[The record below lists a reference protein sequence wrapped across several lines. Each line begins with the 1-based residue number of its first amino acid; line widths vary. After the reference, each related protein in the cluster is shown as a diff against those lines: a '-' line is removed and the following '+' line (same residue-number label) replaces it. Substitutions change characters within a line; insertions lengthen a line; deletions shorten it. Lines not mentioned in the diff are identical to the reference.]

1 MKTTFQITKNELR
14 NLFYSPIAWFL
25 LIIFTV
31 MCGYFYT
38 STTYL
43 WAKATQMGASAYPD
57 WQYRATLSATTS
69 IFLEGDSLLINV
81 LQSIYLFVP
90 LLTMSII
97 SREISA
103 GTIRLLYSSPIK
115 LSQIVIGK
123 YFAMMI
129 YNLLLVLVVGI
140 FIVNGFFD
148 VLSLDYGPLLSTLL
162 AFYLLLCVL
171 AAIGMY
177 MSSLTAYPIVSAIA
191 SFTVF
196 FSLMNIGRL
205 WQEYDFVRDIT
216 WFLSILGRTE
226 KMIGGL
232 IVSKDVLYYI
242 LIVCMFLGFTILKL
256 RNGREKKPWYV
267 KAGRHLVV
275 AAVCILAGF
284 ISSRPRF
291 TGYWDTTARKTN
303 TISEQSQQIIKS
315 LKDGPLE
322 VTLYTNLIGPGA
334 KAGLPESRNR
344 YLSECWEPYQRFK
357 KDIIYKYKYY
367 YDADTAGF
375 SGILMKDFPGKTVPQ
390 IAAEVAKVM
399 QVDTADF
406 KTPEEMRKEIDLRP
420 ENLRL
425 VMRLKYKDRSVFLRT
440 YGSGDWPKTIN
451 TDAALLRLLG
461 EKMPKVVFVTGELE
475 RNIYKTGERE
485 YSKDITNTDNPGALV
500 NIGFDVDTIDLS
512 RQDIPRDISTLVLA
526 DPKMEPDSAVI
537 QKLRTY
543 INNGGNML
551 INGEPGK
558 QHILNP
564 LIQKTGFRLLAGKLA
579 QPSQNDAPDLIK
591 SYVTMAGLEM
601 IKEEPALLQLH
612 YWLHN
617 IRDDSLPLPMPSA
630 MGIAATGD
638 SGFASTVI
646 ATTYP
651 GVAWSK
657 MGKFVTDSVPP
668 VFSAQDGDIMEN
680 TFPTVMQLSRKINN
694 REQRIL
700 LCSDAD
706 FLSNRLSSGSQTRSY
721 FRWLNYNR
729 MPVYSIYPYAAD
741 SMVILSPQRASIQK
755 IVYVWILPGM
765 LALLGAVLLIRR
777 KRK

>member
-1 MKTTFQITKNELR
+1 MKTIFQITKNELR

-25 LIIFTV
+25 LITFVV

-38 STTYL
+38 SVTYL
-43 WAKATQMGASAYPD
+43 WAKATQMSASAYPD
-57 WQYRATLSATTS
+57 WRYRATLSATTS
-69 IFLEGDSLLINV
+69 IFLEGDSLLLNV

-90 LLTMSII
+90 LLTMGII
-97 SREISA
+97 SREIST
-103 GTIRLLYSSPIK
+103 GTIKLLYSSPVK
-115 LSQIVIGK
+115 LSQIVLGK

-129 YNLLLVLVVGI
+129 YNLLLVSVVGI
-140 FIVNGFFD
+140 FIINGFFD
-148 VLSLDYGPLLSTLL
+148 ILSLDYGPLLSTLL

-171 AAIGMY
+171 SAIGMY
-177 MSSLTAYPIVSAIA
+177 MSSLTTYPIVSAMA

-226 KMIGGL
+226 KMILGL

-242 LIVCMFLGFTILKL
+242 VIVCMFVGFTILKL
-256 RNGREKKPWYV
+256 RNGREKKPWYI
-267 KAGRHLVV
+267 KTGRHIAV
-275 AAVCILAGF
+275 AAVCLLIGF
-284 ISSRPRF
+284 VGSLPRF

-303 TISEQSQQIIKS
+303 TISEQSQQIVKS
-315 LKDGPLE
+315 LNEGPLE

-357 KDIIYKYKYY
+357 KDIIYKYEYY
-367 YDADTAGF
+367 YDADSTGTG
-375 SGILMKDFPGKTVPQ
+375 GIALQDFPGKTVPQ

-399 QVDTADF
+399 QLDTADF
-406 KTPEEMRKEIDLRP
+406 KSPEKMRKEIDLRP

-440 YGSGDWPKTIN
+440 YGGGDWPKSIN
-451 TDAALLRLLG
+451 TDAALVRLTG
-461 EKMPKVVFVTGELE
+461 AKMPKVVFVTGELE

-485 YSKDITNTDNPGALV
+485 YSKDITNMDNPGALV
-500 NIGFDVDTIDLS
+500 NIGFDVDTVDLS
-512 RQDIPRDISTLVLA
+512 RQPVPTDASTLVLA
-526 DPKMEPDSAVI
+526 DPKIQPGSAAM
-537 QKLRTY
+537 QQLRTY
-543 INNGGNML
+543 IDNGGNML
-551 INGEPGK
+551 ISGEPGK
-558 QHILNP
+558 QHLLNP
-564 LIQKTGFRLLAGKLA
+564 LVQKTGFRLLNGKLA
-579 QPSQNDAPDLIK
+579 QPSENDAPDLIK
-591 SYVTMAGLEM
+591 PYITMAGLE
-601 IKEEPALLQLH
+601 IIQEEPALLQRH
-612 YWLHN
+612 YWLHG

-630 MGIAATGD
+630 MGITAAGD
-638 SGFASTVI
+638 SGFVSTVL

-651 GVAWSK
+651 GMVWSK

-668 VFSAQDGDIMEN
+668 VFSTQEGDIMEN

-694 REQRIL
+694 REQRII

-706 FLSNRLSSGSQTRSY
+706 FLSNRLSSGALTRS
-721 FRWLNYNR
+721 FVRWLNNDR
-729 MPVYSIYPYAAD
+729 MPIYSIYPYATD
-741 SMVILSPQRASIQK
+741 SMVILPPQRASIQK
-755 IVYVWILPGM
+755 IAYVWILPGI
-765 LALLGAVLLIRR
+765 LALLGTVLLIRR

>member
-25 LIIFTV
+25 LIIFMV

-38 STTYL
+38 GPTYL
-43 WAKATQMGASAYPD
+43 WAKATQMSTSAYPD

-90 LLTMSII
+90 LLTMSVI
-97 SREISA
+97 SREIST
-103 GTIRLLYSSPIK
+103 GTIRLLYSSPVKI
-115 LSQIVIGK
+115 SQIVIGK

-129 YNLLLVLVVGI
+129 YNLLLVSVVGI

-148 VLSLDYGPLLSTLL
+148 ILSLDYGPLLSTLL

-177 MSSLTAYPIVSAIA
+177 MSSLTTYPIVAAIA

-205 WQEYDFVRDIT
+205 WQEYDLVRDIT

-226 KMIGGL
+226 KMITGL

-242 LIVCMFLGFTILKL
+242 VIVCMFLGFTILKL
-256 RNGREKKPWYV
+256 RNGREKNPWYI
-267 KAGRHLVV
+267 KTGRHLAV
-275 AAVCILAGF
+275 AAVCILTGF
-284 ISSRPRF
+284 ISSLPRF
-291 TGYWDTTARKTN
+291 TGYWDTTARKTK
-303 TISEQSQQIIKS
+303 TISERSQQIIKS
-315 LKDGPLE
+315 LNNGPLE
-322 VTLYTNLIGPGA
+322 VTLYTNLIGGAA
-334 KAGLPESRNR
+334 KAGFPKSRNR

-357 KDIIYKYKYY
+357 KDIIYKYEYY
-367 YDADTAGF
+367 YDADTTDIGGA
-375 SGILMKDFPGKTVPQ
+375 ILRDFPGKTVSQ
-390 IAAEVAKVM
+390 VAAEVAKVL

-406 KTPEEMRKEIDLRP
+406 KSPEEMRKEIDLRP

-440 YGSGDWPKTIN
+440 YGGGDWPKSIN

-461 EKMPKVVFVTGELE
+461 EKMPKVFFVTGELE

-485 YSKDITNTDNPGALV
+485 YSKDITNMDNPGALV

-512 RQDIPRDISTLVLA
+512 RQDIPPDVNTLVLA
-526 DPKMEPDSAVI
+526 DPKMQPDSIAM

-543 INNGGNML
+543 IDNGGNML
-551 INGEPGK
+551 ICGEPGK

-564 LIQKTGFRLLAGKLA
+564 LIQKTGFHLLAGKLA

-591 SYVTMAGLEM
+591 PYITMAGLEM
-601 IKEEPALLQLH
+601 IKEEPALLQRH

-638 SGFASTVI
+638 SGFTSTVI

-651 GVAWSK
+651 GVAWCK
-657 MGKFVTDSVPP
+657 MGKFVTDSVAP
-668 VFSAQDGDIMEN
+668 VFSSRDGDIMEN
-680 TFPTVMQLSRKINN
+680 TFPTVIQLSRKISN

-706 FLSNRLSSGSQTRSY
+706 FLSNRLSPGSQMRSY
-721 FRWLNYNR
+721 FRWLNYDR

-741 SMVILSPQRASIQK
+741 SMIILRPQRAAIQK
-755 IVYVWILPGM
+755 IAYVWVLPGI
-765 LALLGAVLLIRR
+765 LTLLGTVLLIRR